1 MPSLC
6 IGIAVR
12 DLKTPGLLKALAS
25 CANGASHFEGASPAL
40 PSKLPRTLSTDKEII
55 TKDSL
60 LNQVRG
66 ELGYFFSPSNNL
78 VFFFITG
85 FFFYQVRGEFGFVFL
100 PSKNYDFVYAGFFFS
115 KKFFQVKGWIDLS
128 LGFFFQRNSIKDS
141 IKYIHW
147 FHKINSGIP

>member
-78 VFFFITG
+78 VFF
-85 FFFYQVRGEFGFVFL
+85 
-100 PSKNYDFVYAGFFFS
+100 
-115 KKFFQVKGWIDLS
+115 LS
-128 LGFFFQRNSIKDS
+128 LGFFFIRSGVNLVLFFCPQ
-141 IKYIHW
+141 
-147 FHKINSGIP
+147 KITILFMLGFFFKEILSGQGVN